1 MNKKIFIACDTIDQ
15 KKIQRIIKE
24 SNTNKL
30 KIGYKFGL
38 EFFYSKHGRYFL
50 SKIDRKK
57 TIFLDL
63 KLNDIPNT
71 CISALRSLKDIKN
84 VRYLTVH
91 INGGFEM
98 IKAIKQSARK
108 INKKLKILGIT
119 VLTSFS
125 DKSLKKIGY
134 SKSIKKLVI
143 QQAKI
148 AKSAGLDGIVC
159 SGKEAKI
166 VKKICGKMEIVT
178 PGIRLIGDNVQD
190 QNKNRIMTPKKAF
203 NNGATAI
210 VIGRSITKGSIK
222 KNIQKLIKSLN

>member
-1 MNKKIFIACDTIDQ
+1 MNNKIFIACDTTDQ

-30 KIGYKFGL
+30 EIGYKFGL
-38 EFFYSKHGRYFL
+38 EIFFTQNMVDIFL
-50 SKIDRKK
+50 SKINRKK

-108 INKKLKILGIT
+108 INKKLKILGVT

-125 DKSLKKIGY
+125 DKSLKK
-134 SKSIKKLVI
+134 
-143 QQAKI
+143 
-148 AKSAGLDGIVC
+148 
-159 SGKEAKI
+159 
-166 VKKICGKMEIVT
+166 
-178 PGIRLIGDNVQD
+178 
-190 QNKNRIMTPKKAF
+190 
-203 NNGATAI
+203 
-210 VIGRSITKGSIK
+210 
-222 KNIQKLIKSLN
+222 